1 MRLQLFLGHWTL
13 THVRGEKNRHQSHR
27 CQVTHKKEVNHWLLL
42 LFTVWLWSPS
52 FPQPLLTPSGLQL
65 AHFISAEKSTAPRCS
80 DKRSVLILVP
90 QYALGDS
97 QMSPNYVAS
106 PGRRDAE
113 PATEPPLW
121 KHQGR
126 KRTLRGTQT
135 EMAGREDSCPPIPH
149 SCLTGNINS
158 LSPLPA
164 SQQTGAQ
171 TELRKEGVLF
181 LCNWILVI
189 GRKHQIF
196 LFFSHKRKR
205 LIWGFKRMGVSP
217 H

>member
-1 MRLQLFLGHWTL
+1 MRWEI
-13 THVRGEKNRHQSHR
+13 VR
-27 CQVTHKKEVNHWLLL
+27 C
-42 LFTVWLWSPS
+42 
-52 FPQPLLTPSGLQL
+52 PQTTWPP
-65 AHFISAEKSTAPRCS
+65 PRG
-80 DKRSVLILVP
+80 LVP
-90 QYALGDS
+90 
-97 QMSPNYVAS
+97 AS

-205 LIWGFKRMGVSP
+205 LMWGFKRMGFFP
-217 H
+217 PLILREGGKW

>member
-106 PGRRDAE
+106 PEGPGPGLPRPQRCWACHRASALKASGQETHPPRDSDRNGGEGRLL
-113 PATEPPLW
+113 PSNPTLVSNW
-121 KHQGR
+121 KY
-126 KRTLRGTQT
+126 
-135 EMAGREDSCPPIPH
+135 
-149 SCLTGNINS
+149 
-158 LSPLPA
+158 
-164 SQQTGAQ
+164 
-171 TELRKEGVLF
+171 
-181 LCNWILVI
+181 
-189 GRKHQIF
+189 
-196 LFFSHKRKR
+196 
-205 LIWGFKRMGVSP
+205 
-217 H
+217 